1 MRDTLSLDSICLDHA
16 PAVQKLASHPKIA
29 ETTNLP
35 QPYPPNGAA
44 SWILSSMPRRV
55 AGVEYSF
62 AIIRDRDQTLVGVTS
77 LMNVGQGEAE
87 LGYWIG
93 HPFWGNGYATEAN
106 RQIIQFGFDTV
117 DLDRI
122 YARPL
127 LRNHASCRVLDKIG
141 FDLVDV
147 FDNMF
152 PKWEDSDSLCMYELK
167 DSVRHPIPGTVGVPA
182 RSRVPSPKRR
192 SVRLHG

>member
-1 MRDTLSLDSICLDHA
+1 
-16 PAVQKLASHPKIA
+16 
-29 ETTNLP
+29 
-35 QPYPPNGAA
+35 
-44 SWILSSMPRRV
+44 
-55 AGVEYSF
+55 
-62 AIIRDRDQTLVGVTS
+62 VTS

-106 RQIIQFGFDTV
+106 RQIIQFAFDTV

-167 DSVRHPIPGTVGVPA
+167 ESVRHPIRGTVGVPA

-192 SVRLHG
+192 SARLYG